1 MTRLGRFLLLAAFSA
16 TVLAADGNTTAS
28 DANTQPIGGYVP
40 KKAPAVLALVLYLIS
55 GAVHWFLQDFVTA
68 TPRQRSMLILPLGM
82 TAMAIGFV
90 LRLIYSNPPF
100 TVGKYTVMQLFIL
113 LSPCL
118 FLATDYML
126 LSHLAKSFDAEVA
139 DRSLVIRHSR
149 ITKIFVWSDVA
160 TFLLQSGGSGI
171 SASHNPN
178 TAKLG
183 TDIALVGL
191 VLQALSFGLFTIILL
206 IFAFRVKKYFP
217 NIWYPK
223 NPRPFKILSR
233 DPIDD
238 WRILFYMM
246 CVTCVGILIRS
257 IFRVAEFAG
266 GYSGYITTHEG
277 FFYIFDAL
285 PLWISM
291 TLYCFVWPARALMER
306 PGHMEL
312 TTKSF
317 LPAPPGA
324 YSA

>member
-40 KKAPAVLALVLYLIS
+40 KKAPAVIALILYAIS
-55 GAVHWFLQDFVTA
+55 GAVHWFHFVTA
-68 TPRQRSMLILPLGM
+68 TPRQRFLLILPLGM

-100 TVGKYTVMQLFIL
+100 TIGKYTIMTLFIL

-118 FLATDYML
+118 FLATDYVL
-126 LSHLAKSFDAEVA
+126 LSHLARTFDAEIA
-139 DRSLVIRHSR
+139 DRCLLIRDSR
-149 ITKIFVWSDVA
+149 ITKIFVWSDVS

-171 SASHNPN
+171 SASHNPS

-191 VLQALSFGLFTIILL
+191 ILQAVSFGLFTIILL
-206 IFAFRVKKYFP
+206 VFAFRVQKHFP
-217 NIWYPK
+217 DAWRPK

-233 DPIDD
+233 EPIDD

-257 IFRVAEFAG
+257 IFRVAEFAQ

-277 FFYIFDAL
+277 FFYIFDTV
-285 PLWISM
+285 PLWIAM
-291 TLYCFVWPARALMER
+291 TLYCVVWPTRALVER

-317 LPAPPGA
+317 LPAAPRTHGP
-324 YSA
+324 